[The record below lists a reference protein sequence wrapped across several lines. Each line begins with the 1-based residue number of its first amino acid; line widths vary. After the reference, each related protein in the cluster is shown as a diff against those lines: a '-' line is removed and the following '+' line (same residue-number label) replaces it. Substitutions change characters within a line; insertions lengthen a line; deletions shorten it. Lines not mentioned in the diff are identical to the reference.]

1 MKSAVIAFLTCLLV
15 LCVQGQ
21 TDTNSKKCKCLDGYV
36 GRINTKLIKA
46 MPVIYQPSIFCP
58 QTEII
63 ITITADKKKCV
74 DPQSPL
80 GKTILK
86 NMNKHRKNGAVSMP
100 TTSSQTNT
108 QSSTSLHTTSTM

>member
-21 TDTNSKKCKCLDGYV
+21 SDTGSKKCKCSGGYV
-36 GRINTKLIKA
+36 GRINPKFIKA
-46 MPVIYQPSIFCP
+46 VPVIHQPSIFCP

-63 ITITADKKKCV
+63 ITIIADKKKCV
-74 DPQSPL
+74 NPQSLL

-86 NMNKHRKNGAVSMP
+86 NMHKPRKNGAVSMR
-100 TTSSQTNT
+100 TTSSQMNT
-108 QSSTSLHTTSTM
+108 QSSTSPHTTSTM